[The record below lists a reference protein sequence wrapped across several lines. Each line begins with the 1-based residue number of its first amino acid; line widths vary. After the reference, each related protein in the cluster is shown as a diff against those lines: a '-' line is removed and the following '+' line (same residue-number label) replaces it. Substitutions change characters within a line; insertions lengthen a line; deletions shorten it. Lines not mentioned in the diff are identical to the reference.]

1 MRGWSRVGANLDA
14 VVAEIASIVKT
25 YRLREVLGDRYAGA
39 WVRERFAQHGIV
51 YREAPKDKSA
61 IYSETLPLFTTG
73 RIDLLDHPHLVREL
87 KTLERRPRA
96 GGRALIDHPHGAHD
110 DYSNALCLAAYA
122 ALCTRL
128 DVLVGEVVVWLP
140 SIRDREY
147 LGGATHRVP
156 TSSII

>member
-96 GGRALIDHPHGAHD
+96 GGRALIDHPHGGHD
-110 DYSNALCLAAYA
+110 DFANAACLGAYA

-128 DVLVGEVVVWLP
+128 DVLAGEVTVWWPGQDRSQYASSTTTVP
-140 SIRDREY
+140 STAI
-147 LGGATHRVP
+147 V
-156 TSSII
+156 